1 MGQSPIQLNWR
12 AASLLFALDP
22 AWKRKLFLAGL
33 VLLIPVVGWP
43 ALLGY
48 RKAFIE
54 RLIAGQSPIMPEWR
68 GQFFHHMSEG
78 FKAVFVIFAYLSPIF
93 IWFLVRMQGELGSAD
108 LPWFAISLLLLIFP
122 IFSPLLLPLLI
133 QYFMWFVDGSS
144 LSLGEGMAMLTMYTA
159 VTFFIPAGFLQ
170 VSKTT
175 RFSSAFNFPAA
186 FALIKNWP
194 RRYCEAWLGSG
205 LMSLMGHFAIPWSPW
220 GVAWCYLGIVYAFNE
235 VPSRESGPGEYL
247 SHSWIARVND
257 GFLETFHR
265 ERGRFLVRYT
275 HRDPVAN
282 VTLNLTTLRAGLFE
296 IPIG

>member
-1 MGQSPIQLNWR
+1 MVQSPLQLNWR

-43 ALLGY
+43 TLLGY

-54 RLIAGQSPIMPEWR
+54 RLIKGQSPIMPEWR
-68 GQFFHHMSEG
+68 GQFLHHMSEG

-93 IWFLVRMQGELGSAD
+93 IWFLLRMQGELASAE

-133 QYFMWFVDGSS
+133 QYFMWFVDDPS
-144 LSLGEGMAMLTMYTA
+144 LRLGEGMAMLTLYTA

-175 RFSSAFNFPAA
+175 RICSAFNLPAA

-205 LMSLMGHFAIPWSPW
+205 LMSLMGHFAIPLSPW

-235 VPSRESGPGEYL
+235 VPMKERGRSGYL
-247 SHSWIARVND
+247 SDSWISKVND
-257 GFLETFHR
+257 GFLETLHHD
-265 ERGRFLVRYT
+265 RGRYLMRYT
-275 HRDPVAN
+275 HLEPVTN
-282 VTLNLTTLRAGLFE
+282 VPLNLTTLRAGLFE